1 MDLIA
6 NLAPQQGRNNDRHRM
21 TKHMT
26 HDGRTHERKKL
37 TLEEVNQIKP
47 EVSKEVNQVKI
58 MNVHEYASNRC
69 PLCLTNCP
77 ERTIYKLLI

>member
-1 MDLIA
+1 
-6 NLAPQQGRNNDRHRM
+6 
-21 TKHMT
+21 MT

-58 MNVHEYASNRC
+58 E
-69 PLCLTNCP
+69 
-77 ERTIYKLLI
+77 

>member
-1 MDLIA
+1 
-6 NLAPQQGRNNDRHRM
+6 
-21 TKHMT
+21 MT

-58 MNVHEYASNRC
+58 MNVHEYMHQIGVLFAC
-69 PLCLTNCP
+69 PNCMNFDH
-77 ERTIYKLLI
+77 L

>member
-1 MDLIA
+1 
-6 NLAPQQGRNNDRHRM
+6 M

-37 TLEEVNQIKP
+37 PLEEVNQIKP

-58 MNVHEYASNRC
+58 MNVHEYMHQIGVLFA
-69 PLCLTNCP
+69 
-77 ERTIYKLLI
+77 

>member
-1 MDLIA
+1 
-6 NLAPQQGRNNDRHRM
+6 M

-58 MNVHEYASNRC
+58 LNVHESTNMHQIGVLFAC
-69 PLCLTNCP
+69 PH
-77 ERTIYKLLI
+77 K

>member
-1 MDLIA
+1 
-6 NLAPQQGRNNDRHRM
+6 M

-47 EVSKEVNQVKI
+47 EVSKEVNQVEILNAK
-58 MNVHEYASNRC
+58 
-69 PLCLTNCP
+69 PF
-77 ERTIYKLLI
+77 ERHRLKPRSAAPGKNSGPQLDSG

>member
-1 MDLIA
+1 
-6 NLAPQQGRNNDRHRM
+6 M

-47 EVSKEVNQVKI
+47 EVSKEVNQVEI
-58 MNVHEYASNRC
+58 LNVLWE
-69 PLCLTNCP
+69 
-77 ERTIYKLLI
+77 ED

>member
-1 MDLIA
+1 
-6 NLAPQQGRNNDRHRM
+6 M

-58 MNVHEYASNRC
+58 LNVHESTKMHQIGVLFAC
-69 PLCLTNCP
+69 PH
-77 ERTIYKLLI
+77 K